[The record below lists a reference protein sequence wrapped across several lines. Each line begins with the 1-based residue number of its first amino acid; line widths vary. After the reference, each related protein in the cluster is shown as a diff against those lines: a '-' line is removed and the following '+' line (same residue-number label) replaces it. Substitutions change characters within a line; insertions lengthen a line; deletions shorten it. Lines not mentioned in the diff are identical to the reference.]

1 MTLSPIDREAL
12 ERSIVIARR
21 DPAYAKSID
30 SKLADGAD
38 WFDVAV
44 SASFHCQMLNLHLS
58 PWQSPPVYAHVEKP
72 RRDEVAAELL
82 DRLLKC
88 GISRFE
94 PDPLEA
100 LKEREIGPPRTPPIR
115 IPIY

>member
-30 SKLADGAD
+30 SKLAAGDD

-44 SASFHCQMLNLHLS
+44 GASYHVQMLSLHLA
-58 PWQSPPVYAHVEKP
+58 PWQSPPVFAHIESP

-82 DRLLKC
+82 DRLIKC
-88 GISRFE
+88 GISRF
-94 PDPLEA
+94 
-100 LKEREIGPPRTPPIR
+100 RTGSA
-115 IPIY
+115 